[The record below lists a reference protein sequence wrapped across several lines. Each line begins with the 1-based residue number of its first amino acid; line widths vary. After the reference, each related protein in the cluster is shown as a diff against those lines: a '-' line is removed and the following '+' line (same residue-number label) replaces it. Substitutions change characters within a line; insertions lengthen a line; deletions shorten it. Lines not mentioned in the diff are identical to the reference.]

1 MQSKLHFFSD
11 IAFFF
16 VCAVFALCGVKRQF
30 LCCAGGWKWDMDS
43 KHAHSCQATWP
54 IWIWVISYSFVLL
67 LVTLYLQLL
76 FTGLKQKTE
85 ESAAS
90 QLLHLLVCWISK
102 GRAIFAPQKHNVPR
116 SELYIM
122 FKYEKAVSRVVVHE
136 INSYWPP
143 ALFESI
149 IILQESLL
157 HQLMEAWDNISWNRT
172 LLMLNLMLKC
182 CSKLLFCLLVKW
194 CHLKAPPQFIMFWTQ
209 VSE

>member
-1 MQSKLHFFSD
+1 MWCEKTISL
-11 IAFFF
+11 
-16 VCAVFALCGVKRQF
+16 LCRGLKMRNGFQTRP
-30 LCCAGGWKWDMDS
+30 LLSGNLTYLDL
-43 KHAHSCQATWP
+43 
-54 IWIWVISYSFVLL
+54 VISYSFVLL